1 MFVFKVITAI
11 FWWAISFVWAFDI
24 YYAVCDQPIFREIV
38 ALFCFGFS
46 ICYGFETMFARRVKW
61 FQLVLFITLFMIMSA
76 AGCKH

>member
-11 FWWAISFVWAFDI
+11 GWWAISFVWAFNI
-24 YYAVCDQPIFREIV
+24 YDAVSDQPVFRELV

-46 ICYGFETMFARRVKW
+46 ICYGIETMFARRVRW
-61 FQLVLFITLFMIMSA
+61 FQLILFTILFLIMSA